1 MTALPGVTAAERRA
15 RLARRHLLTAA
26 TRVTSAQEVA
36 HALTG
41 LHATDPATVFLAA
54 AARMRTP
61 TVAAIDAALHD
72 TGPGAEPEL
81 ARVRCMRRTLFVV
94 PAALV
99 PTVWHA
105 TAKTNDPHRADATAK
120 LRDALGWDE
129 RRRAAV
135 ERALLDALAAR
146 GEATAAELAADV
158 PDLSE
163 QFVVNPGKPYASRQR
178 AVSPVLGLLAAEGRV
193 RRARPVGSWTS
204 GQFRWAPARPQSPL
218 PAAEARAE
226 LARRY
231 LAAFGPVT
239 VDDLK
244 WWTGWTLTA
253 TRAALA
259 ATAAQAVELAEGTGH
274 VLPED
279 VDPLP
284 AAAPEAALLPGL
296 DPTAMGWRHR
306 DWYLDPAYAPE
317 LFDRNGNIGPT
328 VWWGGRVIGA
338 WSQGPEGHVRHHL
351 LTDPGREARTAVED
365 AVGRLTAFL
374 DGTRVTPSYRTPL
387 ERRLGAGGPV
397 SGKRGSLRHPNGQ
410 AAQGS

>member
-1 MTALPGVTAAERRA
+1 MTTLPGVTAAERRS
-15 RLARRHLLTAA
+15 RLVRRHLLTAA
-26 TRVTSAQEVA
+26 TRAASAQEVA

-54 AARMRTP
+54 AARMRAP
-61 TVAAIDAALHD
+61 TVAAVDAALYD
-72 TGPGAEPEL
+72 LPAGPGTEPDL
-81 ARVRCMRRTLFVV
+81 ARVRCMRRTMFVV
-94 PAALV
+94 PAPLARA
-99 PTVWHA
+99 VWHA
-105 TAKTNDPHRADATAK
+105 TAKSNDPHRADATAK
-120 LRDALGWDE
+120 LRETLGWDE
-129 RRRAAV
+129 RRYADV
-135 ERALLDALAAR
+135 ERALLDALAVR

-158 PDLSE
+158 PDLRE

-178 AVSPVLGLLAAEGRV
+178 ASAPVLGVLAAEGRV
-193 RRARPVGSWTS
+193 RRSRPAGSWTS
-204 GQFRWAPARPQSPL
+204 AQFRWAPARPLPPL

-259 ATAAQAVELAEGTGH
+259 AVAAQAVEIDEGTGH
-274 VLPED
+274 VLPDD

-284 AAAPEAALLPGL
+284 ATAPEAALLPGL

-306 DWYLDPAYAPE
+306 DWYLDPAHTPE

-328 VWWGGRVIGA
+328 VWWDGRVIGA
-338 WSQGPEGHVRHHL
+338 WSQAPDGHVRHHL
-351 LTDPGREARTAVED
+351 LTDPGREARAAVEE

-374 DGTRVTPSYRTPL
+374 DGTRVTPCYRTPL
-387 ERRLGAGGPV
+387 ERRLSDGR
-397 SGKRGSLRHPNGQ
+397 SR
-410 AAQGS
+410 